1 LLLTTHQL
9 DEAERVCERIVI
21 IDHGRAI
28 AAGTLDALVDETVGG
43 GRRVTLALDRPPG
56 SVHWDREVTVAGRTV
71 RAHVHDVAEDLA
83 GLLGAIRA
91 EGLTVQDVR
100 VEAPSLHAVFLH
112 LTGRELRE

>member
-1 LLLTTHQL
+1 
-9 DEAERVCERIVI
+9 
-21 IDHGRAI
+21 
-28 AAGTLDALVDETVGG
+28 
-43 GRRVTLALDRPPG
+43 
-56 SVHWDREVTVAGRTV
+56 
-71 RAHVHDVAEDLA
+71 VAEDLA